1 MMNEKHDIQTAIH
14 RQVAAA
20 RAGQE
25 PRLAARLFSGWVLFG
40 ERQFVRGYVLL
51 LPDPVVPSL
60 NALGAKERA
69 QFLHD
74 MGRLGDALLKVTGA
88 VRINYAILGNVE
100 PALHAHVI
108 PRYSDEPEAQRTAH
122 PWAYDWDA
130 APAFDRAAFASLAE
144 SLRAE
149 LTRMGVTKPMRF
161 DPGKAGA
168 AGATSAPAAG
178 GGARGPHPG
187 GAGGGAQPGG
197 SQAGSTVKGRP

>member
-1 MMNEKHDIQTAIH
+1 MMNNDKHEPQTAIH

-20 RAGQE
+20 RAGE
-25 PRLAARLFSGWVLFG
+25 DPRVAARLFSGWVVFG

-69 QFLHD
+69 MFLHD

-88 VRINYAILGNVE
+88 ARINYAILGNLE
-100 PALHAHVI
+100 PALHAHII
-108 PRYSDEPEAQRTAH
+108 PRYLDEPEAKRTSH

-130 APAFDRAAFASLAE
+130 APAFDRTALAPLAE

-161 DPGKAGA
+161 DPGAKAGGP
-168 AGATSAPAAG
+168 GAS
-178 GGARGPHPG
+178 GPK
-187 GAGGGAQPGG
+187 A
-197 SQAGSTVKGRP
+197 